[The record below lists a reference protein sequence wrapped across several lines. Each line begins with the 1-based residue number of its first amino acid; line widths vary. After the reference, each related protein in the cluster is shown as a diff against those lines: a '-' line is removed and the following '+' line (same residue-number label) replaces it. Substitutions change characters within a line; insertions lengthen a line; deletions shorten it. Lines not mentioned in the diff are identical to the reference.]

1 MKIKNGEAILWDCF
15 EKLKEIP
22 SESIDMVITSPPYDN
37 LRTYGWNLQW
47 DFEWIAKEIFRVT
60 KEWGVLVWI
69 VWDSTVNGS
78 ETLSSFKQ
86 ALYFKS
92 LWLNVH
98 DTMIWRKPHFSN
110 PSSNRYH
117 QTFEYMFVFSKWKPK
132 TFNPI
137 KDLPI
142 KYWKPVWKTSTRQ
155 KDGSIINWEFTWRV
169 NEFSSRHN
177 VWDCITSGQENFWK
191 KIEHPATFPVRL
203 IRDHILSWSN
213 EWDTIIDTF
222 AGSFTTA
229 VACENTNRKWICIE
243 QEQAYFDIGIERLNS
258 LIS

>member
-1 MKIKNGEAILWDCF
+1 MKVKNWEAILGDCL
-15 EKLKEIP
+15 EELKDIE
-22 SESIDMVITSPPYDN
+22 SETVDMIITSPPYDN
-37 LRTYGWNLQW
+37 LRTYNGNLQW
-47 DFEWIAKEIFRVT
+47 DFEKIAGELECVLKD
-60 KEWGVLVWI
+60 WGVLVWI
-69 VWDSTVNGS
+69 VWDSTVKWS
-78 ETLSSFKQ
+78 ETLSSFRQ
-86 ALYFKS
+86 ALYFQS

-98 DTMIWRKPHFSN
+98 DTMIWRKPHFAN
-110 PSSNRYH
+110 PSNNRYH

-142 KYWKPVWKTSTRQ
+142 KYGKPVGKTSTRH
-155 KDGSIINWEFTWRV
+155 KDWTITNKEFTGKI

-203 IRDHILSWSN
+203 VRDHILSWSN
-213 EWDTIIDTF
+213 EWDTILDPF

-229 VACENTNRKWICIE
+229 VACENTNRKWICME
-243 QEQAYFDIGIERLNS
+243 RDEVYFKIWIDRIKKDN
-258 LIS
+258 